1 MEHGG
6 NGAAPRRARNRG
18 WYWLLVLPLIGTLI
32 PTLYNTAD
40 PRFIG
45 IPFFYWY
52 QMLWIPLSVA
62 CTVLVYELEAG
73 DPGVEPIPAAVPAEV
88 A

>member
-1 MEHGG
+1 MGYGG

-18 WYWLLVLPLIGTLI
+18 WYWLLALPLIGTLI
-32 PTLYNTAD
+32 PTIYNTAD

-52 QMLWIPLSVA
+52 QMLRIPLSVA
-62 CTVLVYELEAG
+62 CTVLVYRRTRGERS
-73 DPGVEPIPAAVPAEV
+73 
-88 A
+88 